1 MYRSLKKMLVWW
13 LCRFPSDLSS
23 PCERL
28 TVRCAFSR
36 QRLPVWPFCQQHSRP
51 IPGVPTV
58 NETKL
63 NNIKRHGHHYISK
76 FVMCNALILFHFFGF
91 VLIHQII
98 KVYLKLGAWLE
109 DLCARRSLSI
119 LAQLWLTSTPPASWS
134 IPQILTN
141 TSVVTF
147 SGLGESWPI
156 GRHTEKLAKWKF
168 TEKQCTHRTL
178 SIRKTAY
185 MCI

>member
-1 MYRSLKKMLVWW
+1 MVQIWYVPWIHKHLSLCVFARLACWVPMSKPQVAEFSFWSSLKKMLVWW
-13 LCRFPSDLSS
+13 LCRFQSDLSS

-76 FVMCNALILFHFFGF
+76 FVMLCNALILFHFFGF
-91 VLIHQII
+91 VLIHQIYQII

-119 LAQLWLTSTPPASWS
+119 LAQLWLTSTPPAS
-134 IPQILTN
+134 
-141 TSVVTF
+141 
-147 SGLGESWPI
+147 
-156 GRHTEKLAKWKF
+156 
-168 TEKQCTHRTL
+168 
-178 SIRKTAY
+178 
-185 MCI
+185 